1 MIEMEK
7 IVIIGG
13 GQAAA
18 WAVHTLRANSYEGG
32 IAVVCDEENCF
43 YERPPLS
50 KEVLLGSMT
59 HEALQIFQKEV
70 VSSFRVEFYCPYSA
84 ELIDRHKQVVILNDG
99 TELAY
104 DKVLI
109 ATGSKARIP
118 NPDWLLLKN
127 IYSLRTIP
135 DSLKLQALQGKV
147 KTMAIIG
154 GGWIGL
160 EIAASM
166 QKQGVQVTV
175 LEMADRLCLRSVS
188 PEVSEFL
195 KQLHEE
201 EGIRFKLNCGAIDL
215 EQFNG
220 DQVEVFL
227 NAKTWEVFDT
237 VLVGAGAHINKEI
250 AEQAGLET
258 NVGIVVNEYSQTSDP
273 LIYAAGD
280 VAVHPELGF
289 CIQSWANAQNQG
301 INAAKN
307 MLGQEEVY
315 DEIPWLWSDQF
326 GCNIQILGFSNEIKK
341 CTLVQR
347 DIDSHKKC
355 FFYLDQDNCLQY
367 LVAVNDPK
375 TIKIAKRWMQAN
387 LVLDP
392 EQLRDSTFN
401 LMSIKAKK

>member
-1 MIEMEK
+1 MNK
-7 IVIIGG
+7 VVIVGG

-18 WAVHTLRANSYEGG
+18 WAVHTLRENAYDGQISV
-32 IAVVCDEENCF
+32 ICDEEHCF

-59 HEALQIFQKEV
+59 HEALQIFQKEIV
-70 VSSFRVEFYCPYSA
+70 DGFNIDFHCPASA
-84 ELIDRHKQVVILNDG
+84 QAIDCDKQVVVLNDG

-109 ATGSKARIP
+109 ATGSQARVP
-118 NPDWLLLKN
+118 NPDWLLLN
-127 IYSLRTIP
+127 NVYSLRTIP
-135 DSLKLQALQGKV
+135 DSLRLQALQGKV
-147 KTMAIIG
+147 KDMAIIG

-175 LEMADRLCLRSVS
+175 LELADRLCLRSVS

-195 KQLHEE
+195 KQLHEQ
-201 EGIRFKLNCGAIDL
+201 EGVDIKLNCGAIDL
-215 EQFNG
+215 EQINEQQLQIRLNG
-220 DQVEVFL
+220 DIWR
-227 NAKTWEVFDT
+227 TFDT

-250 AEQAGLET
+250 AEEAGLET
-258 NVGIVVNEYSQTSDP
+258 TVGVVVNEYSQTSNP
-273 LIYAAGD
+273 HIYAAGD

-301 INAAKN
+301 INAARN
-307 MLGQEEVY
+307 MLGQEVIY

-326 GCNIQILGFSNEIKK
+326 DCNIQILGYSSAIEQS
-341 CTLVQR
+341 TLVQR
-347 DIDSHKKC
+347 DIGERKKC
-355 FFYLDQDNCLQY
+355 FFYLDKDNRLQY
-367 LVAVNDPK
+367 LVAINDPK

-387 LVLDP
+387 LELNPENLQDP
-392 EQLRDSTFN
+392 EFN